1 LIGVKIVPKRVKGFG
16 EKKVVTI
23 IQKKIDEIDDWHK
36 KKIYKKLT

>member
-23 IQKKIDEIDDWHK
+23 IQKKIDEIDGDNGHNTQLF
-36 KKIYKKLT
+36 IM